1 VNINNLPVNI
11 NEYKTK
17 RSDLDKSNYYK
28 ELEEMIKNLYNFPS
42 IIVWVPFNEGWGQFE
57 TDKVT
62 TQIRK
67 LDSTRLI
74 DSASGWYDFSLGDIY
89 DIHNYPNPVLPDLSK
104 AKSRAIVVGEFGGLG
119 LEVQDHMWN
128 VTEKFVYRNFT
139 DSSKLTKRYERLISK
154 ISSLRQDGLSAA
166 IYTQITDVEG
176 EVNGLLTYDREVIKI
191 DQERLRTFNLSVSK

>member
-1 VNINNLPVNI
+1 
-11 NEYKTK
+11 
-17 RSDLDKSNYYK
+17 
-28 ELEEMIKNLYNFPS
+28 
-42 IIVWVPFNEGWGQFE
+42 
-57 TDKVT
+57 
-62 TQIRK
+62 
-67 LDSTRLI
+67 
-74 DSASGWYDFSLGDIY
+74 
-89 DIHNYPNPVLPDLSK
+89 
-104 AKSRAIVVGEFGGLG
+104 
-119 LEVQDHMWN
+119 MWN